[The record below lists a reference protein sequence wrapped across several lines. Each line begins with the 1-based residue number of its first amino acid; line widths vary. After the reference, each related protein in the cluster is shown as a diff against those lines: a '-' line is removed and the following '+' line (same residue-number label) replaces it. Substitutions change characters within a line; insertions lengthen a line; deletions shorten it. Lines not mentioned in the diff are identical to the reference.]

1 MIAARVPASVRYVAQ
16 AATRKVAAAVLW
28 LALVALTAPLTTPPA
43 AAETLRLVALGDSLT
58 HGYGLA
64 QDEGFVPQLQRW
76 LAGQGADVEVVN
88 MGVSGDTTAGGRA
101 RLDWALAD
109 GADAVIVELGG
120 NDLLRGIDPA
130 TSRANLDAMLAD
142 LGRRE
147 IPVLLAGLEAPLN
160 YGPDYKAA
168 FESMY
173 ADLAAAH
180 GAILYRSFLQ
190 GVGPAMMQP
199 DGIHPDADGVA
210 LIVEAIGPA
219 VLALLERAGS

>member
-1 MIAARVPASVRYVAQ
+1 MIAIRVRGRLRASARY
-16 AATRKVAAAVLW
+16 VAAAVARKAAASLLV
-28 LALVALTAPLTTPPA
+28 LALATVPA
-43 AAETLRLVALGDSLT
+43 VAETLRLVALGDSLT

-109 GADAVIVELGG
+109 GADAVILELGG

-130 TSRANLDAMLAD
+130 TSRENLGAMLAE
-142 LGRRE
+142 LASRE

-160 YGPDYKAA
+160 YGPEYKEA
-168 FESMY
+168 FEGMY
-173 ADLAAAH
+173 AELAEEH
-180 GAILYRSFLQ
+180 GAILYPSFLE
-190 GVGPAMMQP
+190 GVAPPMMQP
-199 DGIHPDADGVA
+199 DGIHPTAEGVA
-210 LIVEAIGPA
+210 AIVEAIGPS
-219 VLALLERAGS
+219 VLELLERAGS